1 MKIFGFS
8 YKELKDCKGK
18 FYKLI
23 LEKLKNEGS
32 WKISKFGTFRLRKS
46 KPRIVNFLGKKKYA
60 IGERWQISFTPS
72 LYAKRFINIDTQRS
86 CEDISSDVVIKEED
100 IECYGN
106 CKHCGC
112 HNSDCDDEII
122 QDEIEEEID
131 DDLGD
136 TGVDDEDEGIYDEE
150 EIIR

>member
-8 YKELKDCKGK
+8 FKELKDCHGK

-23 LEKLKNEGS
+23 LERLISEKS

-46 KPRIVNFLGKKKYA
+46 KPRVVNFLGKKKYA

-72 LYAKRFINIDTQRS
+72 LYAKKYINVDVQRS
-86 CEDISSDVVIKEED
+86 CEDVSSDVSIKEENF
-100 IECYGN
+100 ECCDGG
-106 CKHCGC
+106 KHCGC
-112 HNSDCDDEII
+112 NRADCDDTT
-122 QDEIEEEID
+122 IENDIGVEYLGDID
-131 DDLGD
+131 DDA
-136 TGVDDEDEGIYDEE
+136 DDVIDDDEE